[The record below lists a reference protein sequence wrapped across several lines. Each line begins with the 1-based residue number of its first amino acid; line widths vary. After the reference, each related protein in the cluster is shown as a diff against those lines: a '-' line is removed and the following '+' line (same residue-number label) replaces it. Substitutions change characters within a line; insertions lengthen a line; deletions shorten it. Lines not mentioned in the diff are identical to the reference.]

1 MPKRHDFK
9 LFAGSSHPELAERIA
24 RSFDRPLGGTELK
37 SFSCSEQYV
46 ALMETVR
53 DQIAFLIQTCR
64 EGYVDTDYMQ
74 LFLMSNAAV
83 NAYSKKRVAVVPHF
97 GYARQ
102 DKIHK
107 KREPISARMIADTME
122 ANGIDHLITCQLHSD
137 QKQGFFKIPVDH
149 VKAHALFAEYF
160 RKKQLKNL
168 AVVSTDAGGV
178 KNAKE
183 LADLLNA
190 ELAILH
196 KERPR
201 HNESVITQVVG
212 NVKGKTCIVY
222 DDMIDT
228 AGSVSGARK
237 ALANHGANPEVYLA
251 ATHPIFSE
259 PAVERLREAHFKEV
273 VVSDTLPLGPEKQ
286 FEGLKQ
292 ISIAPLITEKIIKIV
307 NLPLPQKENGLG

>member
-9 LFAGSSHPELAERIA
+9 LFAGSSHPELAEKIA
-24 RSFDRPLGGTELK
+24 RSFDRPMGGTELK

-64 EGYVDTDYMQ
+64 EGHVDTDYMQ

-137 QKQGFFKIPVDH
+137 QIQGFFRIPVDH
-149 VKAHALFAEYF
+149 VKAHALFADYF
-160 RKKQLKNL
+160 RKKHLENL

-201 HNESVITQVVG
+201 HNESVVTQVVG
-212 NVKGKTCIVY
+212 NVKGKNCIVY

-237 ALANHGANPEVYLA
+237 ALANNGAGDVYLA
-251 ATHPIFSE
+251 ATHAIFSG
-259 PAVERLREAHFKEV
+259 PAIERLKEAHFKEV

-307 NLPLPQKENGLG
+307 NLPQPRKENELG